1 MEAEHP
7 TSKLSSLNERC
18 PEQKLRLLQAGELEM
33 ATTDLDNTLCWY
45 ILFETNSG
53 GYINPL
59 LLIPAVIHQEDL
71 AEVRPKLLFYK
82 CCDM

>member
-18 PEQKLRLLQAGELEM
+18 PEQELRLLQAGELEM

-45 ILFETNSG
+45 IL
-53 GYINPL
+53 L
-59 LLIPAVIHQEDL
+59 
-71 AEVRPKLLFYK
+71 
-82 CCDM
+82 